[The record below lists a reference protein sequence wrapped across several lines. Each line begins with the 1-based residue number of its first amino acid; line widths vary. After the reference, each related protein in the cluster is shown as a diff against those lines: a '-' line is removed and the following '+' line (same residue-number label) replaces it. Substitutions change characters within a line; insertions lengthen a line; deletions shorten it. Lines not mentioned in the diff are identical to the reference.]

1 MTRIVM
7 TNGWSSFEAW
17 KAAGFPGARSFPAER
32 KPDPRAGLC
41 TVPGCD
47 NVEEAGGRCRSHY
60 YASVMRR

>member
-17 KAAGFPGARSFPAER
+17 RSAGFPGARSFPAER

-41 TVPGCD
+41 AVPGCD
-47 NVEEAGGRCRSHY
+47 HTVRAGGRCMRHWLRAE
-60 YASVMRR
+60 AS